1 MAKELVFR
9 LPSDSAVES
18 LIDRLE
24 EKVELREATQNDS
37 LRYSFRNEDRSFE
50 LQVFPM
56 KEGELSEIIVKTTS
70 DQLEDLSKEIFGK
83 PIRESNSD
91 ASFLDVTEFIAE
103 LPQDIETQD
112 VFQLVKEKFDIND
125 EKLQFYTKMILRKAS
140 QESARDY
147 LKQAADKLS

>member
-24 EKVELREATQNDS
+24 EKVELREATLNDS
-37 LRYSFRNEDRSFE
+37 LRYSFRNEDRTFE

-56 KEGELSEIIVKTTS
+56 KEGELNEIIVKTTN

-103 LPQDIETQD
+103 LPRDTETD
-112 VFQLVKEKFDIND
+112 EVFLLVKEKFDIND
-125 EKLQFYTKMILRKAS
+125 EKLTFYTSMILKKAS

-147 LKQAADKLS
+147 LKQAAMRLS

>member
-9 LPSDSAVES
+9 LQSDSAVES

-24 EKVELREATQNDS
+24 ERIELWEATQNDS
-37 LRYSFRNEDRSFE
+37 LRYSFRNKDRSFE
-50 LQVFPM
+50 LLVFPM
-56 KEGELSEIIVKTTS
+56 KEGELCEIIVKTT
-70 DQLEDLSKEIFGK
+70 DEQLEELSKEIFGQ
-83 PIRESNSD
+83 PIRESNAD

-103 LPQDIETQD
+103 LPREIEIKE
-112 VFQLVKEKFDIND
+112 VFDLVKEKFDISE

-140 QESARDY
+140 QETARDY

>member
-1 MAKELVFR
+1 LAKELVFR

-24 EKVELREATQNDS
+24 LREATKNDS

-56 KEGELSEIIVKTTS
+56 MEGEVCEVIVKTTD
-70 DQLEDLSKEIFGK
+70 DQLEELSKEIFGT
-83 PIRESNSD
+83 PTRELNAD

-103 LPQDIETQD
+103 LPRDTTTHE
-112 VFQLVKEKFDIND
+112 VFHLVKEKFDIND
-125 EKLQFYTKMILRKAS
+125 EKLNFYTKMILKKAS

-147 LKQAADKLS
+147 LKLAADKLS